1 MSTPEPARRVSAA
14 GALHRQRSAF
24 AKRKH
29 YCSLCVSCTQSCE
42 FLFLPLFH
50 YTPAVSLR
58 DKSVHEQKK
67 KITKKKR
74 NQEKKIIKDGY
85 ITRTSDLFATFERR
99 VSGTAN
105 SFASMAKERGG
116 GGGRSG
122 RGAEAAEGGEGCRSS
137 GLVRIYFW
145 LPSTRRRAVNFQLD

>member
-1 MSTPEPARRVSAA
+1 M
-14 GALHRQRSAF
+14 
-24 AKRKH
+24 
-29 YCSLCVSCTQSCE
+29 
-42 FLFLPLFH
+42 
-50 YTPAVSLR
+50 
-58 DKSVHEQKK
+58 HEQKK

-116 GGGRSG
+116 GGGAAEGRRRRRG
-122 RGAEAAEGGEGCRSS
+122 ERGAEARGSFESISGFRRLADEQLISS
-137 GLVRIYFW
+137 SIDR
-145 LPSTRRRAVNFQLD
+145 